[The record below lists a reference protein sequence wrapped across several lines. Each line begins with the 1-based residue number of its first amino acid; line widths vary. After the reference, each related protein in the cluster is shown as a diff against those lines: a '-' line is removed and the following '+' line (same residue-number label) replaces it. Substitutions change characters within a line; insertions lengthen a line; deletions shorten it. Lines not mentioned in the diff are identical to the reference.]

1 MGHLKQ
7 CQTRLAPHAYDRMPP
22 SSATLANTPD
32 RLAMPGP
39 DLCYIN
45 KSGRFEH
52 KSSAAHHQ
60 LFYIQFHQVFKIS
73 VQLFLGKIGE
83 KLRLGSSVYFTDAL
97 DQLPFTHSD
106 ILLNF
111 HVAPQFIHIVSRNFF
126 SLAH

>member
-1 MGHLKQ
+1 
-7 CQTRLAPHAYDRMPP
+7 MPP

-32 RLAMPGP
+32 RLGMPGP

-83 KLRLGSSVYFTDAL
+83 KLRLGPSVYFTDAL
-97 DQLPFTHSD
+97 NQLPFTHSD
-106 ILLNF
+106 ILLNI
-111 HVAPQFIHIVSRNFF
+111 HVAPQLIHIVSHNFF
-126 SLAH
+126 SLAHHPLIKTKVS